1 MGVPSQKPERRIAP
15 LTFFM
20 LLAPYAAL
28 AADPSRGAELY
39 ERKCTGCHSLDA
51 NRVGP
56 AHRGV
61 VGRKAGTA
69 AGFKFSPSYG
79 ASGATWNV
87 GSTRVGTC
95 TPPSSSPG
103 TWQPTRSTAAHSPP
117 PPRGYAPTSSSSTRR

>member
-61 VGRKAGTA
+61 VGRKAGA
-69 AGFKFSPSYG
+69 APDFAYSPALKKAGIVWTPDNLDKWLAAPSQFIKGSRMGFSVPDPQERQDII
-79 ASGATWNV
+79 AWLATQK
-87 GSTRVGTC
+87 SK
-95 TPPSSSPG
+95 
-103 TWQPTRSTAAHSPP
+103 
-117 PPRGYAPTSSSSTRR
+117 